1 MKNIHVH
8 SVHYVHVSKLNRME
22 EFLTKDIEALQE
34 QKEERARTVVGR
46 QLASF
51 VDMVPDKSEF
61 IDAIIEGAKSRKA
74 AWPALCELLSPLVVE
89 AADGNITAV
98 EYSQRAMSKQSL
110 HVFVGTHWK
119 PIRTQIFYDFVNDCC
134 ERAGLT
140 DTYLQDPDFMNKVYE
155 RVGFMVA
162 RDRQMYVPH
171 GEVWV
176 NMQNGTLVV
185 NSRGDVQLRVHD
197 REDFFT
203 YVLPYH
209 YLPMADCPKWH
220 KFLDQVLPE
229 EQAQMLLAEYMGYCF
244 TTDLKMEKMLVLYG
258 GGSNGKSVTTDILR
272 ELLGRENVSSVDLE
286 KLTTDD
292 NHRSLIEGKLAN
304 IAQENGQNVAY
315 SILKNIVSGE
325 PVMVKTLYK
334 DPKLITQYG
343 KLISSYNQLPRSEA
357 TLGFFRRWIV
367 MPFDVTIKEEE
378 RDVHL
383 KDKLC
388 EELPGILNWVLEG
401 LKRLVMN
408 HAFTESEACND
419 ALTNYKLTTNSVLRF
434 CEERLV
440 VSENGS
446 MTIKTLYDEYKKY
459 CYEDGVEKRY
469 GRNNFIEQIEKW
481 GATYVMTGNQK
492 NFKVMFKSE
501 L

>member
-1 MKNIHVH
+1 
-8 SVHYVHVSKLNRME
+8 ME

-209 YLPMADCPKWH
+209 YLPMAECPKWH
-220 KFLDQVLPE
+220 KFLDEVLPE

-304 IAQENGQNVAY
+304 IAQENGQNISY

-408 HAFTESEACND
+408 HAFTESESCNTT
-419 ALTNYKLTTNSVLRF
+419 LQKYKLSTNSALRF

-440 VSENGS
+440 VNQDGKLS
-446 MTIKTLYDEYKKY
+446 IKTIYEEYNKY
-459 CYEDGVEKRY
+459 CHEDGVTIRY
-469 GRNNFIEQIEKW
+469 GRNKFIEQLEKW
-481 GATYVMTGNQK
+481 GVTYIVNGNQK
-492 NFKVMFKSE
+492 LYKVMFKSE
-501 L
+501 I

>member
-1 MKNIHVH
+1 
-8 SVHYVHVSKLNRME
+8 ME
-22 EFLTKDIEALQE
+22 DFITKDIEALEE

-46 QLASF
+46 RLASF
-51 VDMVPDKSEF
+51 VDMVPDKSET
-61 IDAIIEGAKSRKA
+61 IEAIVEASKTRKGAWAS
-74 AWPALCELLSPLVVE
+74 LCDLLSPLVVE
-89 AADGNITAV
+89 ASDGNITAV
-98 EYSQRAMSKQSL
+98 EYSQKAMSKQAL
-110 HVFVGTHWK
+110 HVFVGTHWVQ
-119 PIRTQIFYDFVNDCC
+119 IRTQVYYDFVNDCC
-134 ERAGLT
+134 KKAGLT
-140 DTYLQDPDFMNKVYE
+140 DIYLQDPDFMNKVYE

-162 RDRQMYVPH
+162 RDRQLFVPQ

-185 NSRGDVQLRVHD
+185 DSQGEVQLRTHD

-209 YLPMADCPKWH
+209 YLPMAQCRKWH
-220 KFLDQVLPE
+220 QFLDQVLPE
-229 EQAQMLLAEYMGYCF
+229 EQSQMLLAEYMGYCF
-244 TTDLKMEKMLVLYG
+244 TTNLKMEKMLVLYG
-258 GGSNGKSVTTDILR
+258 GGSNGKSVTTDIMR

-304 IAQENGQNVAY
+304 IAQENGQNVSY
-315 SILKNIVSGE
+315 SILKNVVSGE

-334 DPKLITQYG
+334 DPKLITNYG

-378 RDVHL
+378 RDVRL

-408 HAFTESEACND
+408 HAFTESSACNMS
-419 ALTNYKLTTNSVLRF
+419 LEKYKLSTNSALRF

-440 VSENGS
+440 IVEEGR
-446 MTIKTLYDEYKKY
+446 MAVKKIYDEYHKY
-459 CYEDGVEKRY
+459 CNEDGVTNRY
-469 GRNNFIEQIEKW
+469 GRNNFIEQLEKW
-481 GATYVMTGNQK
+481 GAKFVNISNQK
-492 NFKVMFKSE
+492 LFKVMFKSE
-501 L
+501 I